1 MIIFDEKEVFCDS
14 VVCYRFCK
22 FLLPCSILWKK
33 VLFIP
38 KNSEKYQCSN
48 YVENN
53 QLISFVNNFIGFYL
67 MKKIAINGLRSNI
80 GNFEKAKFHS
90 NFYMLFLRCNQIV
103 LSFFTTGCYVRRVE
117 WTDVLCARCLQFL
130 GVDIFCHS
138 HFGKRSIY

>member
-1 MIIFDEKEVFCDS
+1 M
-14 VVCYRFCK
+14 
-22 FLLPCSILWKK
+22 KK
-33 VLFIP
+33 SFIYFI
-38 KNSEKYQCSN
+38 NSEKYQCSN

-117 WTDVLCARCLQFL
+117 
-130 GVDIFCHS
+130 
-138 HFGKRSIY
+138 